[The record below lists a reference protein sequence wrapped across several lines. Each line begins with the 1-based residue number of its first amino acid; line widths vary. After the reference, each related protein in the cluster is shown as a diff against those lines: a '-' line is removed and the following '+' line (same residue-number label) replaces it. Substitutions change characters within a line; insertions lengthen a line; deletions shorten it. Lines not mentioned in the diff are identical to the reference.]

1 MGIQLEAS
9 SSGGRRELNSEI
21 NLIPMIDLLIV
32 SISFL
37 LITAVWTQLS
47 RLAVTQQMPGGEPPV
62 ATQPSKP
69 APVLRVT
76 EQGYVL
82 STPGA
87 PLVEIERQHG
97 AYDVDRLRAQ
107 LAAAHAAD
115 SETRQLTVTPED
127 GVAYQDIIAAMDVA
141 LQTGFPELSIADG
154 ASS

>member
-9 SSGGRRELNSEI
+9 TAGGRRPLDTEI

-47 RLAVTQQMPGGEPPV
+47 RLNVTQQMPGGEPQA
-62 ATQPSKP
+62 ATAPPKP

-76 EQGYVL
+76 EQGYLL
-82 STPGA
+82 STASGA
-87 PLVEIERQHG
+87 SVTIERQNG
-97 AYDVDRLRAQ
+97 AYDLARLRAQ
-107 LAAAHAAD
+107 LQETKQAD
-115 SETRQLTVTPED
+115 SEARQLTVTPED

-141 LQTGFPELSIADG
+141 LQSGFADLSIADG